1 MPIAF
6 ALGGRD
12 PIVPPQS
19 ALRLAGVLKKL
30 NPNVLLIFR
39 EAAEHETDYNDGKA
53 VLDFVID
60 KATRAST
67 DPSPSKKKS

>member
-1 MPIAF
+1 M
-6 ALGGRD
+6 
-12 PIVPPQS
+12 
-19 ALRLAGVLKKL
+19 RLAGVLKKL

-39 EAAEHETDYNDGKA
+39 EAAEHETDYNDSKA

-60 KATRAST
+60 RATRIST